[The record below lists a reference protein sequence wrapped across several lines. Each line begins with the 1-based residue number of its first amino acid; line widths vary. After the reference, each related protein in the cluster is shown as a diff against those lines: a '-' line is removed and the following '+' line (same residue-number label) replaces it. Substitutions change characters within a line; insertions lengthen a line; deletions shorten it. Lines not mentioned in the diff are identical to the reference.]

1 MWEWCRD
8 AYADYGN
15 ATRHGDG
22 LRLDPDASGHRMNR
36 GGSYDREAKFARA
49 ATRFRNAPA
58 VHYYNLGVRAARP
71 LRQNP

>member
-1 MWEWCRD
+1 
-8 AYADYGN
+8 
-15 ATRHGDG
+15 
-22 LRLDPDASGHRMNR
+22 MNR